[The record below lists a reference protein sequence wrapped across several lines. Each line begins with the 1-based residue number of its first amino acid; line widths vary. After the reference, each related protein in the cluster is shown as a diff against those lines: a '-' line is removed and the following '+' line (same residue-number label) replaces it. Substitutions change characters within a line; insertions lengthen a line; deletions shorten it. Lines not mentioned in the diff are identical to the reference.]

1 MPVLLSCLTASLAAE
16 PATVLYL
23 LSGAVGLVVAHN
35 RRKADRRKTP
45 RTGPDATP
53 DRRKP
58 DFVAGNNP
66 IETAMLFCR
75 RATHD
80 RFHELNL
87 LKEEPTNHP
96 PVQ

>member
-1 MPVLLSCLTASLAAE
+1 MPLFAAE
-16 PATVLYL
+16 PATVIYL

-45 RTGPDATP
+45 RTGPNATP
-53 DRRKP
+53 DRRKAP
-58 DFVAGNNP
+58 FVAGNNP

-75 RATHD
+75 RETHN

-87 LKEEPTNHP
+87 LAEPPKTQP
-96 PVQ
+96 PIH